1 MSMSITIILNLFSF
15 FSKKKKK
22 NGTCSCKI
30 VTNKLLINVFI
41 KRVF

>member
-15 FSKKKKK
+15 FSKKKK